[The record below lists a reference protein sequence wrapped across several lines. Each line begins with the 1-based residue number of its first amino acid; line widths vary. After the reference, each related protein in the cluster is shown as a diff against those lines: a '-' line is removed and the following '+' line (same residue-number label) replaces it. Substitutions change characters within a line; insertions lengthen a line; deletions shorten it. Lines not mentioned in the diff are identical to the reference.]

1 MHELCVLICTM
12 NNKAFIISFTDMG
25 LRILIASCLVALV
38 CGKTLGKRYFVAFPR
53 ISIFVT
59 VLKGIRNTR
68 ILLTV
73 ILCHN
78 VSFCLKIFQSCFW
91 RRRPILP
98 VERNKKIA
106 LFMIKKIN
114 LLPVDTTFKMKTFA
128 YTMLTSCPFA
138 MTNYSKA
145 N

>member
-1 MHELCVLICTM
+1 M
-12 NNKAFIISFTDMG
+12 NNKAFIVSFTDMG

-38 CGKTLGKRYFVAFPR
+38 CGKSLGKRYFVAFLR

-59 VLKGIRNTR
+59 VLKGIRNMR
-68 ILLTV
+68 ILFTV

-78 VSFCLKIFQSCFW
+78 VIVFVSKYSNHFSEKEDPSYLWKGTKNRF
-91 RRRPILP
+91 
-98 VERNKKIA
+98 VYDKKK
-106 LFMIKKIN
+106 LN
-114 LLPVDTTFKMKTFA
+114 VLPVDTTFKMKTFS

-138 MTNYSKA
+138 MTNYPKA

>member
-1 MHELCVLICTM
+1 MHELCILICTM

-38 CGKTLGKRYFVAFPR
+38 CGKSFGKRYFVAFLR

-59 VLKGIRNTR
+59 VLKGIRNMR
-68 ILLTV
+68 ILYGDFV
-73 ILCHN
+73 SQRH
-78 VSFCLKIFQSCFW
+78 SFCLKIFQSCFW
-91 RRRPILP
+91 KRRPILP

-106 LFMIKKIN
+106 LFMIKKLN
-114 LLPVDTTFKMKTFA
+114 VLPVDTFKMKTFA

-138 MTNYSKA
+138 MTNYPKA

>member
-1 MHELCVLICTM
+1 MHELCILICTM

-38 CGKTLGKRYFVAFPR
+38 CGKSFGKRYFVAFLR

-59 VLKGIRNTR
+59 VLKGIRNMR
-68 ILLTV
+68 ILYGDFV
-73 ILCHN
+73 SQRH
-78 VSFCLKIFQSCFW
+78 SFCLKIFQSCFW
-91 RRRPILP
+91 KRKPILP

-106 LFMIKKIN
+106 LFMIKKLN
-114 LLPVDTTFKMKTFA
+114 VLPVDTFKMKTFA

-138 MTNYSKA
+138 MTYYPKA